1 MSAREP
7 TRQQLSS
14 RLQYQS
20 HVPAFLQK
28 FQNKVQGIT
37 DEDEDEP
44 QYYDDGSGRPPIP
57 VRAAIPE
64 RPDDDPGSVDE
75 DDVDERPQVVVL
87 KKGKHLTE
95 REAENERRKGAHHP
109 TELFAF
115 SDKITQRKG
124 CHYSLTPTRKL
135 KMIPRRTRNQTRIR
149 RRRSKKRLLSL
160 CRFLLQVQRL
170 NNSTS
175 SSERLSEIWMAA
187 MKVPRNHRRKSRRKH
202 RKDRFHLEKTCSSSL
217 GLSKFTP

>member
-1 MSAREP
+1 MSTKEP

-57 VRAAIPE
+57 VRPAIPE
-64 RPDDDPGSVDE
+64 RPDDDHGSVDE

-87 KKGKHLTE
+87 KEGKHLTE
-95 REAENERRKGAHHP
+95 REAENERRKGAYQL
-109 TELFAF
+109 TETFAF
-115 SDKITQRKG
+115 LTRSLRERIAIT
-124 CHYSLTPTRKL
+124 P
-135 KMIPRRTRNQTRIR
+135 
-149 RRRSKKRLLSL
+149 
-160 CRFLLQVQRL
+160 
-170 NNSTS
+170 
-175 SSERLSEIWMAA
+175 
-187 MKVPRNHRRKSRRKH
+187 
-202 RKDRFHLEKTCSSSL
+202 
-217 GLSKFTP
+217 

>member
-1 MSAREP
+1 MSAKEP

-37 DEDEDEP
+37 DEGEDEP

-57 VRAAIPE
+57 IRAAIPE

-95 REAENERRKGAHHP
+95 WEAENERRKGAYHF
-109 TELFAF
+109 TEIFAF
-115 SDKITQRKG
+115 SDRITQRRG
-124 CHYSLTPTRKL
+124 CHYSLIPTRKSR
-135 KMIPRRTRNQTRIR
+135 MIPRMTRNQT
-149 RRRSKKRLLSL
+149 
-160 CRFLLQVQRL
+160 
-170 NNSTS
+170 
-175 SSERLSEIWMAA
+175 
-187 MKVPRNHRRKSRRKH
+187 
-202 RKDRFHLEKTCSSSL
+202 
-217 GLSKFTP
+217 

>member
-1 MSAREP
+1 MSAKEP

-20 HVPAFLQK
+20 HVPAFLQR
-28 FQNKVQGIT
+28 FQNKVQGIP

-64 RPDDDPGSVDE
+64 RPDDDPGSADE

-95 REAENERRKGAHHP
+95 REAENERRKEKGLPLLPDLSKKIENDTKDDAKSEMNSSKKKRKDATLTLSFSSSGAK
-109 TELFAF
+109 AQQ
-115 SDKITQRKG
+115 SN
-124 CHYSLTPTRKL
+124 KL
-135 KMIPRRTRNQTRIR
+135 KRKVVGDLDGSDEGTKKA
-149 RRRSKKRLLSL
+149 SKKKSKKTLKGPLS
-160 CRFLLQVQRL
+160 FGEDV
-170 NNSTS
+170 
-175 SSERLSEIWMAA
+175 
-187 MKVPRNHRRKSRRKH
+187 
-202 RKDRFHLEKTCSSSL
+202 
-217 GLSKFTP
+217 